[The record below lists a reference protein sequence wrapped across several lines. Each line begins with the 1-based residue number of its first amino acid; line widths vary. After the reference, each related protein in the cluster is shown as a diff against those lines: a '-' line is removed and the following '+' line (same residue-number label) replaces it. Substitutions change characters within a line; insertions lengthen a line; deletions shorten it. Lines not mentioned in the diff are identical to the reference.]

1 MKKKYR
7 FAAAG
12 TNVFI
17 VPIGRKNNTWVGRV
31 RSVGG
36 TGQYHLKENDI
47 VIYADEDITK
57 LEASD
62 DSESIH
68 SVVYFRV
75 LGKKVEIEK
84 FEKTGEF

>member
-1 MKKKYR
+1 MSKKHR
-7 FAAAG
+7 FAASG

-31 RSVGG
+31 HSVGK
-36 TGQYHLKENDI
+36 TGSYYLKENDI
-47 VIYADEDITK
+47 VIYVDEDVTE

-62 DSESIH
+62 NSLTIH
-68 SVVYFRV
+68 SVIYFRV